1 MKRIVLFFLCMI
13 NLSFLF
19 AQKFEVTKE
28 IKFGQ
33 PIKYYENWDPVE
45 GGNPGIYQMQSWK
58 NQLIL
63 FDTDN
68 HLYFN
73 LENPNQKREYK
84 SLYNILSFSQNDEIL
99 VLGEKGSI
107 NKIDIYT
114 KSKNITQ
121 PDYSIDYSDVK
132 DKFSFSL
139 YYTENKLFS
148 NGNSGLIYWELLP
161 DGKTKFH
168 NTTQTKQEMENGLA
182 EHLGLKK
189 IGSQKYFGDN
199 CINVKKAPNF
209 ANYWKNIS
217 IRNEK
222 YEWLSKSFS
231 TAFSYEGTDKKG
243 LSYYSAIGNG
253 FNINLSTHPEIPY
266 EFIVAVLDPWTYE
279 VYICELPAGDWNPVR
294 NSNGLIAMNSS
305 CIDFEGNFYLTDCNK
320 EKGCYEIKKLSNDW
334 IKQYDF
340 YKREIGIMNT
350 NHIPLQNEAK
360 LSAENNGYN
369 FDHEYLWILEHQDD
383 WCKVRKV
390 DGREG
395 WVETKYINFDNQ
407 DSASSTNVAVSKVMT
422 CNDNLRL
429 RSQEATSSSVITTMQ
444 KGTKVKILKLGKA
457 ETIDGISS
465 NWVQVEVL
473 SGAKDK
479 DSKEI
484 KSGTT
489 GWCYGGYLD

>member
-1 MKRIVLFFLCMI
+1 MKKLILSVIFLLNTI
-13 NLSFLF
+13 FIF

-68 HLYFN
+68 HFYFN

-168 NTTQTKQEMENGLA
+168 NATQTKQEMENGLA
-182 EHLGLKK
+182 EHLGISIDDEGL
-189 IGSQKYFGDN
+189 YFGDTSVSFTN
-199 CINVKKAPNF
+199 PPNYK
-209 ANYWKNIS
+209 NYWKEVSIVTEQYQSFGKKFGGCMGVDKRGLAYFNLYKNSANDKRPLKNPNLPIQVYIS
-217 IRNEK
+217 
-222 YEWLSKSFS
+222 
-231 TAFSYEGTDKKG
+231 
-243 LSYYSAIGNG
+243 
-253 FNINLSTHPEIPY
+253 
-266 EFIVAVLDPWTYE
+266 VLDPWTHQ
-279 VYICELPAGDWNPVR
+279 VYMIELPEGNWNPAR
-294 NSNGLIAMNSS
+294 NENGLIANMVN
-305 CIDFEGNFYLTDCNK
+305 CVDFNGNIYFTDCNK
-320 EKGCYEIKKLSNDW
+320 QKGCYEIKKLSNDW

-407 DSASSTNVAVSKVMT
+407 DSVPQTNVAVSKVMT
-422 CNDNLRL
+422 CSDNLRL
-429 RSQEATSSSVITTMQ
+429 RSQEATSSSVISTMK
-444 KGTKVKILKLGKA
+444 KGTKVKILQLGKA
-457 ETIDGISS
+457 ETIDGINS

-479 DSKEI
+479 DGKEI
-484 KSGTT
+484 KSGTI
-489 GWCYGGYLD
+489 GWCYGGYLE